1 MLLLCIIR
9 KGVDF
14 KVENEKWFN
23 QEIKEVETKLQTN
36 QEKGLS
42 SEEAL
47 KRKEQYGAN
56 QLKAAKK
63 KSLLQRFADQFKD
76 FSIIVLIIAAIVSGV
91 VGVAEGERNNRYNYY
106 FNCCNCKCYYWSNTR
121 SKSRKI
127 FRSIAETNRPC
138 I

>member
-1 MLLLCIIR
+1 M
-9 KGVDF
+9 
-14 KVENEKWFN
+14 ENKKWFN

-42 SEEAL
+42 SEEVL
-47 KRKEQYGAN
+47 KRQEQYGAN
-56 QLKAAKK
+56 QLQSSKQ

-106 FNCCNCKCYYWSNTR
+106 FNCCNC
-121 SKSRKI
+121 
-127 FRSIAETNRPC
+127 
-138 I
+138 